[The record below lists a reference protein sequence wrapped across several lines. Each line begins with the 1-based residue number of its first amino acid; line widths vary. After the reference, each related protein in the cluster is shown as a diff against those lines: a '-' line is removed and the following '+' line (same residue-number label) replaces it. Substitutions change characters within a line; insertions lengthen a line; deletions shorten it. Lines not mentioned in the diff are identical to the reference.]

1 MLVDL
6 KRRFQFVTDP
16 AAPNFDPVYVAST
29 LLSPPYRKFLNSAQE
44 VKAKYFLLELM
55 ISNRTDHEG
64 QLPQPMELE
73 SSNTL
78 GSSSS
83 DQFDNAAD
91 GNYEQSQEAE
101 ELPTKRFKHLDR
113 VSKLLEREELD
124 DQESDEMQISKEEHQ
139 LNDYMKIKANS
150 EDRRLDP
157 FDYWVKRKE
166 QFPSLST
173 VACDILATPASTAPV
188 ERIFSSGGEVTR
200 GKRNRLTDKNL
211 EREIFLRRNKKYID

>member
-1 MLVDL
+1 
-6 KRRFQFVTDP
+6 
-16 AAPNFDPVYVAST
+16 
-29 LLSPPYRKFLNSAQE
+29 
-44 VKAKYFLLELM
+44 
-55 ISNRTDHEG
+55 
-64 QLPQPMELE
+64 MELE